1 MIVVDSN
8 TIIYLHIHSKKTALA
23 LRTLQKDPNWVAPP
37 LWESEFRNVLAG
49 YIRRHILILDDA
61 TQIMKSALQA
71 MEGREILPPSDLVLD
86 LVAESDCSAYD
97 CEYVALARHL
107 KVKLVTSD
115 HKILRNF
122 PETAIDIG
130 VFSGSSSAG

>member
-8 TIIYLHIHSKKTALA
+8 IIIYVHVESERTALA
-23 LRTLQKDPNWVAPP
+23 LRALQKDPYWVAPP

-49 YIRRHILILDDA
+49 YMRRRILNIEDTKLV
-61 TQIMKSALQA
+61 MKSALKT

-86 LVAESDCSAYD
+86 LVAASDCSAYD

-107 KVKLVTSD
+107 DVKLVTGD
-115 HKILRNF
+115 QKILQNF
-122 PETAIDIG
+122 PETAIELRAYA
-130 VFSGSSSAG
+130 SSP

>member
-8 TIIYLHIHSKKTALA
+8 IIIYVHVHSEKTALA
-23 LRTLQKDPNWVAPP
+23 LQVLQKDPYWVAPP

-49 YIRRHILILDDA
+49 YIRRHILRLDE
-61 TQIMKSALQA
+61 TKLIMKTALQT
-71 MEGREILPPSDLVLD
+71 MESREILPPSDLVLD
-86 LVAESDCSAYD
+86 LVATSDCSAYD

-107 KVKLVTSD
+107 NVKLLTGD

-122 PETAIDIG
+122 PETATDLG
-130 VFSGSSSAG
+130 TFSGSPCE

>member
-8 TIIYLHIHSKKTALA
+8 IIMYVHVHSEKTALA
-23 LRTLQKDPNWVAPP
+23 LRALQKDPYWVTPL

-49 YIRRHILILDDA
+49 YIRRHILKLDEA
-61 TQIMKSALQA
+61 KLVMKSALQT
-71 MEGREILPPSDLVLD
+71 MEGREILPPSDLVLN
-86 LVAESDCSAYD
+86 LVTESDCSAYD

-107 KVKLVTSD
+107 NVKLVTSD

-122 PETAIDIG
+122 PETAIDLSI
-130 VFSGSSSAG
+130 F

>member
-8 TIIYLHIHSKKTALA
+8 TIIYLHVYSEKTELA
-23 LRTLQKDPNWVAPP
+23 VRTLQKDPHWVAPP

-49 YIRRHILILDDA
+49 YIRRHILKLDD
-61 TQIMKSALQA
+61 TKRIMKSALQT

-86 LVAESDCSAYD
+86 LVAASDCSAYD
-97 CEYVALARHL
+97 CEYVALAKRL
-107 KVKLVTSD
+107 EVKLVTSD

-130 VFSGSSSAG
+130 AFSGAL